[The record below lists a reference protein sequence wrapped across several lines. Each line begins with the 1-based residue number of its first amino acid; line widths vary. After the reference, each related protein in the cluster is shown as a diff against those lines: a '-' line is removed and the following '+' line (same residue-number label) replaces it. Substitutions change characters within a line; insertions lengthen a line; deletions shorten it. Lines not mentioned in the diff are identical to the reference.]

1 MTGSPACA
9 GDDSLSQ
16 NTKTIMP
23 RTKPPFRA
31 DHVGSLL
38 RPAVLKQARA
48 QRERGEITAEEL
60 KTIEDREIETVIR
73 KQEEAGLRSVTDGE
87 FRRAFWNYDFL
98 GQLDGVEAYL
108 GERKIKFQGPQ
119 PKPMML
125 RVIGKLGG
133 YRAHPMIEHFK
144 FVAAHAKAT
153 TNKATPKMTV
163 PSPSSLHFRYGRD
176 AVPVEIYPDMD
187 DFYRDLGEGY
197 RKALRAFSDAGC
209 RYLQLDEVNFT
220 YLCDPKLRAFV
231 ANRGEDPETL
241 PHVYARMINAAL
253 SDVAP
258 DVTKAMHLCR
268 GNFQSTFVAS
278 GGYEPVAEILFN
290 EINIDAYFMEYDS
303 DRAGGF
309 APLRFVPKGKMVVL
323 GLVTSK
329 SGTLESKDELKRR
342 IDQAARYIDL
352 DQLCLSPQ
360 CGFASTE
367 EGNILAEDE
376 QWAKLRRIVEVAD
389 EVWG

>member
-1 MTGSPACA
+1 
-9 GDDSLSQ
+9 
-16 NTKTIMP
+16 MP

-38 RPAVLKQARA
+38 RPAALKAARA
-48 QRERGEITAEEL
+48 KRECGEITAAEL
-60 KTIEDREIETVIR
+60 TAIEDDEIKKAIR
-73 KQEEAGLRSVTDGE
+73 KQEEIGLQSVTDGE

-98 GQLDGVEAYL
+98 GKLDGVEAYL

-119 PKPMML
+119 PKPMVL
-125 RVIGKLGG
+125 RVTGKLGAH
-133 YRAHPMIEHFK
+133 RAHPMIEHFK

-153 TNKATPKMTV
+153 PKMTI

-176 AVPVEIYPDMD
+176 AVPAAIYPVMD
-187 DFYRDLGEGY
+187 DFYRDLGASY
-197 RKALRAFSDAGC
+197 CAVVRAFADAGC

-231 ANRGEDPETL
+231 ADRGDDPQML
-241 PHVYARMINAAL
+241 PHVYAAMINAAV
-253 SDVAP
+253 SDVPA
-258 DVTKAMHLCR
+258 DMTTAMHLCR

-290 EINIDAYFMEYDS
+290 AIDIDAYFMEYDS

-309 APLRFVPKGKMVVL
+309 EPLRFVPKGKMVVL

-329 SGTLESKDELKRR
+329 SGAIESKDALKRR
-342 IDQAARYIDL
+342 IDQAAKFVDL

-367 EGNILAEDE
+367 EGNILTEDE

-389 EVWG
+389 EVWR